1 MSGYCVLVSF
11 SYLQG
16 WLRSTRAPQ
25 EAEAIQMVF
34 DSVFDG
40 LLALIYQQLNP
51 KMNLLQINVVKQ
63 V

>member
-1 MSGYCVLVSF
+1 
-11 SYLQG
+11 
-16 WLRSTRAPQ
+16 
-25 EAEAIQMVF
+25 MVF

-63 V
+63 VKFFVFERNSKRQSPLNTVRWW